1 MSSNT
6 QKTNS
11 TTNYNNTSNLSQSQ
25 DSSLAQYLQQT
36 MDKLTQSTQNGQTA
50 TQNQQQST
58 TGPWQVAQPTLT
70 GILGGANTA
79 LGNINPTGAETG
91 AINQITANSQNLP
104 NFGAGATNLAN
115 SFMGGDP
122 SGLLS
127 PALSNYNASLNPI
140 ANGELDPTKNPGMAG
155 ILDTIRNDVSNS
167 VNGLFA
173 GAGRDLSGKHQEY
186 LARGLASGLAP
197 ALLSQY
203 NTNVANRM
211 GAAGNLYGA
220 AGNTASAMAGN
231 QGQGLNIAGMI
242 PQLMNMGQQ
251 GVLAAQALLRGIP
264 LDALK
269 AITGLTVPIAGLGN
283 QSNVLGTQTGQTSNV
298 GTQIGSQTGT
308 QLGGQVGSMTGAQ
321 QGAQQGT
328 SHTNS
333 QTTNTPSI
341 LQTAQGWMNLG
352 AQALPF
358 FI

>member
-127 PALSNYNASLNPI
+127 PALQNYNTALNPI
-140 ANGELDPTKNPGMAG
+140 ATGELDPTKNPGMAG

-173 GAGRDLSGKHQEY
+173 GAGRDLSGKNQEY
-186 LARGLASGLAP
+186 LSRGLASGLAP

-211 GAAGNLYGA
+211 GAAGNLFGA

-242 PQLMNMGQQ
+242 PQLLNAGPQAI
-251 GVLAAQALLRGIP
+251 LAAGNALRNIP
-264 LDALK
+264 INALQQ
-269 AITGLTVPIAGLGN
+269 ISGLTVPIAGLGN

-308 QLGGQVGSMTGAQ
+308 QYGGQTGTMS
-321 QGAQQGT
+321 GTQQGT
-328 SHTNS
+328 QKGT
-333 QTTNTPSI
+333 QTTQGQTTTTQPWSQFMTPF
-341 LQTAQGWMNLG
+341 AMWGQGK
-352 AQALPF
+352 
-358 FI
+358 

>member
-173 GAGRDLSGKHQEY
+173 GAGRDLSGKNQEY
-186 LARGLASGLAP
+186 LSRGLASGLAP

-211 GAAGNLYGA
+211 GAAGNLFGA
-220 AGNTASAMAGN
+220 AGNTASAMGAN

-242 PQLMNMGQQ
+242 PQLLNAGPQ
-251 GVLAAQALLRGIP
+251 GVLAAQAMLRGIP
-264 LDALK
+264 LSALQQ
-269 AITGLTVPIAGLGN
+269 ISGLTVPIAGLGN
-283 QSNVLGTQTGQTSNV
+283 QSNVLGTQTGQTQSL
-298 GTQIGSQTGT
+298 GTQTGT
-308 QLGGQVGSMTGAQ
+308 QTSEKYGGQVGSLSGTQHGT
-321 QGAQQGT
+321 QQGT
-328 SHTNS
+328 S
-333 QTTNTPSI
+333 TTNGTVTQTPSLLST
-341 LQTAQGWMNLG
+341 LQPIAGQGL
-352 AQALPF
+352 ALASMF
-358 FI
+358 L